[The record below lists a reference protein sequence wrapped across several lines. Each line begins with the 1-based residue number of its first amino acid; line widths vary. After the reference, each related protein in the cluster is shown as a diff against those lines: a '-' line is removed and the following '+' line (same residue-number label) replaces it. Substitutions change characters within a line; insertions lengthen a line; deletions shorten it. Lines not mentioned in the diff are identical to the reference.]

1 MSFKDNLIKRKNGS
15 YSLKSKSKKVQK
27 KGTCI
32 ECGQNGSTRDLMYE
46 YDSED
51 VINVREY
58 MEDHLVTY
66 SNHQTMTPVWCP
78 ECKALTEY
86 RVSLNERN

>member
-1 MSFKDNLIKRKNGS
+1 
-15 YSLKSKSKKVQK
+15 
-27 KGTCI
+27 
-32 ECGQNGSTRDLMYE
+32 MYE

-78 ECKALTEY
+78 ECKALIEY
-86 RVSLNERN
+86 KVTLNERN